1 MGFGFVLESI
11 QFFIYSKNDY
21 LLNWVTPNIN
31 SNLNSNPNLN
41 ETTFFFNVFLG
52 YCLGLMGGFQ
62 TILKGVLVLWGL
74 LCTTLCFLFRT
85 RREILRG
92 TSRFLMT
99 LCRVLCKLCCN
110 IRSTSVL
117 LSVLTFWFLCNRMCG
132 VETTRLYLM
141 TRRKLFVKTALES
154 SNVIIL
160 PPSNVGIDI
169 GIGSETTTVPVG
181 ETGITIDFFLDHS
194 HTIVMDTINF
204 DSIYNVPNYI
214 LFSLFSLFE
223 FFTFYVI
230 IFFCLTYCKNLYIKY
245 FT

>member
-31 SNLNSNPNLN
+31 SNINSNLN

-74 LCTTLCFLFRT
+74 LCTTSCFLFRT
-85 RREILRG
+85 RREILK
-92 TSRFLMT
+92 T
-99 LCRVLCKLCCN
+99 LRHAVCKLCN

-132 VETTRLYLM
+132 VETTRLYLT
-141 TRRKLFVKTALES
+141 TRRNLFVKTALES
-154 SNVIIL
+154 NVIIV
-160 PPSNVGIDI
+160 PPSKRRHRYRYRFRNEN
-169 GIGSETTTVPVG
+169 GSR
-181 ETGITIDFFLDHS
+181 
-194 HTIVMDTINF
+194 
-204 DSIYNVPNYI
+204 
-214 LFSLFSLFE
+214 
-223 FFTFYVI
+223 
-230 IFFCLTYCKNLYIKY
+230 
-245 FT
+245 